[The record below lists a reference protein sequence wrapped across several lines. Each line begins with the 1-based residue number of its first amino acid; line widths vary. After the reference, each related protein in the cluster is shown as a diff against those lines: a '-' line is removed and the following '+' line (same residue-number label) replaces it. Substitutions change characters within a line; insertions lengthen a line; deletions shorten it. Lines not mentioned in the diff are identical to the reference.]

1 MLDACL
7 KFLNIWG
14 GIWIRVNIDNYVPY
28 QRILNS
34 LSKYPHAYLVN
45 RSKFKTVRSS
55 KKEKGF
61 EFQ

>member
-28 QRILNS
+28 KRILKFS
-34 LSKYPHAYLVN
+34 FKISTCLFS
-45 RSKFKTVRSS
+45 RSFKFKMVRPS
-55 KKEKGF
+55 KKEKDF
-61 EFQ
+61 KFQ